1 MAMNRF
7 RWGSR
12 RALAMLACALPLS
25 VHAGGREVLC
35 ESKHGNHAYCS
46 TGHHGS
52 VHVMEAFGRSR
63 CVEGSTWGTD
73 SGGIWVDQGCY
84 ARFWVEDG
92 NSGSDRHNDRAVAGA
107 AIGAIAI
114 AAILAGANSRDA
126 APAQAVPAAAPS
138 LVGRFHAF
146 DPEARADTMMDI
158 DPGGRVYYY
167 QLGQR
172 YAGRLQDGRVYF
184 DSGKVFS
191 VKPAGTGFTFSQDT
205 SPAAALAFE
214 RVQ

>member
-1 MAMNRF
+1 MLHIRRVARCLVMAPLI
-7 RWGSR
+7 G
-12 RALAMLACALPLS
+12 LLPVP
-25 VHAGGREVLC
+25 VHAAGREVLC

-46 TGHHGS
+46 TGRHGP
-52 VHVMEAFGRSR
+52 VHVKEAFGRPP
-63 CVEGSTWGTD
+63 CIEGQTWGTD

-92 NSGSDRHNDRAVAGA
+92 SSSGSDRHQERAAAGA

-114 AAILAGANSRDA
+114 AAILGAASNRDS
-126 APAQAVPAAAPS
+126 APAQAAQSAAPN
-138 LVGRFHAF
+138 LVGRFHTF
-146 DPEARADTMMDI
+146 DPQARADTMMDI

-172 YAGRLQDGRVYF
+172 YAGRLQGDRIYF
-184 DSGKVFS
+184 DGGREFT
-191 VKPAGTGFTFSQDT
+191 VKPSGTGFVMSQDM
-205 SPAAALAFE
+205 SPAPGLTFE